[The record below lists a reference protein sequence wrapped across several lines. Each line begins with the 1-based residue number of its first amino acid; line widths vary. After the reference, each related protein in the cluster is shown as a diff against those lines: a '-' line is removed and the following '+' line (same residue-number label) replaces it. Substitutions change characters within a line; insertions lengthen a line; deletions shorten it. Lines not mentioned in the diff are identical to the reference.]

1 MTKARI
7 LADYVAGGTTAA
19 EFDYMDGVTSNVQ
32 TQLDA
37 KAPTASPVFT
47 GNVTM
52 TGQPWV
58 HALGDGGTSTLPSS
72 YTKVD
77 AWTEVK
83 DIGSN
88 FASGVFTA
96 PITGAYL
103 MTARFYVYSLTA
115 NDMVYG
121 KIISS
126 NQNYFCRSFQSSQY
140 GSYPAVELVVCEI
153 LDMDTND
160 TAEIGMY
167 NNDAARGT
175 QYENSEFMSLNVIL
189 LA

>member
-1 MTKARI
+1 MSGI
-7 LADYVAGGTTAA
+7 VGSAGSKS
-19 EFDYMDGVTSNVQ
+19 GVIGLEIN
-32 TQLDA
+32 
-37 KAPTASPVFT
+37 PT
-47 GNVTM
+47 
-52 TGQPWV
+52 QPWV
-58 HALGDGGTSTLPSS
+58 HALGDGVTSTLPSS

>member
-1 MTKARI
+1 MSGI
-7 LADYVAGGTTAA
+7 VGSAGSKS
-19 EFDYMDGVTSNVQ
+19 GVIGLEIN
-32 TQLDA
+32 
-37 KAPTASPVFT
+37 PT
-47 GNVTM
+47 
-52 TGQPWV
+52 QPWV

-160 TAEIGMY
+160 TANVEY
-167 NNDAARGT
+167 YVDAGT
-175 QYENSEFMSLNVIL
+175 AQTDIDTNSYFMGYL
-189 LA
+189 LG